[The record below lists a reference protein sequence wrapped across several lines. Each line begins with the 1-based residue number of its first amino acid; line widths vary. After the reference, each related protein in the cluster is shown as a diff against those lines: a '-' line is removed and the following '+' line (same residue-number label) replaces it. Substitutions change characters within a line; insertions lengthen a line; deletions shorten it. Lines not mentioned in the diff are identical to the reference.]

1 MAVYQKGGSGGQAG
15 GHGLG
20 VGGIE
25 FDQDE
30 ALPSGVVALG
40 IRPEFVK
47 EGLLEL
53 EEFLH
58 MHAGYEGLG
67 GGDGGISHGYVFEVV
82 GTGGQDG
89 GAFIDLGGVEE
100 VKNGEV
106 LDLKDLV
113 HAFKAESALAVEEV
127 GDVSLFESRLLRQTE
142 PGKFTCIYT
151 IPEDIAKIFL
161 QGLELHDGRSI
172 APSLGHGR

>member
-1 MAVYQKGGSGGQAG
+1 MAVYQECGSGSKAR

-25 FDQDE
+25 LDQDE

-40 IRPEFVK
+40 IRSELVK

-67 GGDGGISHGYVFEVV
+67 GGDGGISHGDVFEVV

-89 GAFIDLGGVEE
+89 GAFIDLGGVEQVE
-100 VKNGEV
+100 NGEV

-113 HAFKAESALAVEEV
+113 HAFEAESALAVEEV
-127 GDVSLFESRLLRQTE
+127 GDVSLFESGLLSESESRE
-142 PGKFTCIYT
+142 FACIDAV
-151 IPEDIAKIFL
+151 PEYLSKIFL
-161 QGLELHDGRSI
+161 QDFELHGRSI
-172 APSLGHGR
+172 APGLGHGR